1 MSTIGAINSHASMG
15 GTSNLRASSG
25 LTAEQKSGIKS
36 VLGKLDSKNFSS
48 ADAKKIT
55 SEFKKLGIQP
65 GKELEE
71 AMAASGFDARQVGD
85 LAFGHGQ
92 QSQGGLSSGSSK
104 ALVSSSLTELK
115 SLLSSIGTGSTVSS
129 KSDEEISQATDEFL
143 KMVFAQAAELHTSST
158 SNTSSTPNR
167 MPQGTPPPGGPQ
179 GGNRPPPPAANN
191 NYQDASDIET
201 YLSSLIASLSAGS
214 SVGSDSAVSGA
225 STLQGASQMVQ
236 SASSLLKTSG
246 MDASRENLQSFMQIL
261 QKNITA
267 SMADKGNL
275 VDQSV

>member
-1 MSTIGAINSHASMG
+1 MSTIGAINSPATVG
-15 GTSNLRASSG
+15 GTSNFRASSG
-25 LTAEQKSGIKS
+25 LTADQKSSIKS
-36 VLGKLDSKNFSS
+36 VLGKLDSKNLSS

-55 SEFKKLGIQP
+55 TEFKKLGIQP

-92 QSQGGLSSGSSK
+92 QSQGGLSNGSSK

-129 KSDEEISQATDEFL
+129 KSDEEISQATDDFL
-143 KMVFAQAAELHTSST
+143 KMVFAQAAESRT

-167 MPQGTPPPGGPQ
+167 MPQGAPPPGGPQ

-214 SVGSDSAVSGA
+214 GVGSDSAVSGA

-246 MDASRENLQSFMQIL
+246 MDASNENLQSFMQIL

>member
-1 MSTIGAINSHASMG
+1 MSTIGALNSHASMG
-15 GTSNLRASSG
+15 GTSNLRASSS
-25 LTAEQKSGIKS
+25 LTAEQKVGIKS
-36 VLGKLDSKNFSS
+36 VLGKLDSKNLSS

-55 SEFKKLGIQP
+55 TEFKKLGIQP

-115 SLLSSIGTGSTVSS
+115 SLMSSIGTGSTVSS
-129 KSDEEISQATDEFL
+129 KSDEEISQATDDFL
-143 KMVFAQAAELHTSST
+143 KMVFAQAAESRT

-167 MPQGTPPPGGPQ
+167 TPQGAPPPGGPQ

-246 MDASRENLQSFMQIL
+246 MDASNENLQSFMQIL

-267 SMADKGNL
+267 SMADKGNWI
-275 VDQSV
+275 DQSV

>member
-1 MSTIGAINSHASMG
+1 MSTIGAINSPATVG
-15 GTSNLRASSG
+15 GTSNFRASSG
-25 LTAEQKSGIKS
+25 LTADQKSSIKS
-36 VLGKLDSKNFSS
+36 VLGKLDSKNLSS

-129 KSDEEISQATDEFL
+129 KSDEEISQATDDFL
-143 KMVFAQAAELHTSST
+143 KMVFAQAAESRTSST
-158 SNTSSTPNR
+158 SNR
-167 MPQGTPPPGGPQ
+167 MPQGAPPPGGPQ

-214 SVGSDSAVSGA
+214 GVGSDSAVSGA

-246 MDASRENLQSFMQIL
+246 MDASSENLQSFMQIL

-275 VDQSV
+275 FDQSV

>member
-36 VLGKLDSKNFSS
+36 VLGKFDSKNVSS
-48 ADAKKIT
+48 SDAKKIT
-55 SEFKKLGIQP
+55 TEFKKLGIQP

-143 KMVFAQAAELHTSST
+143 KMVFSQAAESRT

-167 MPQGTPPPGGPQ
+167 MPQDAPPPGGPQ

-201 YLSSLIASLSAGS
+201 YLSTLIASLSAGS
-214 SVGSDSAVSGA
+214 GVGSDSAVSGA

-246 MDASRENLQSFMQIL
+246 MDASSENLQSFMQIL

>member
-1 MSTIGAINSHASMG
+1 
-15 GTSNLRASSG
+15 
-25 LTAEQKSGIKS
+25 
-36 VLGKLDSKNFSS
+36 
-48 ADAKKIT
+48 
-55 SEFKKLGIQP
+55 
-65 GKELEE
+65 
-71 AMAASGFDARQVGD
+71 MAASGFDARQVGD

-92 QSQGGLSSGSSK
+92 QSQGGLPSGSSK

-129 KSDEEISQATDEFL
+129 KSDEEISQATDDFL
-143 KMVFAQAAELHTSST
+143 KMVFSQAAESRT

-167 MPQGTPPPGGPQ
+167 MPQGAPPAGGPQ

-225 STLQGASQMVQ
+225 STLQGASQMIQ

-246 MDASRENLQSFMQIL
+246 MDASSENLQSFMQIL

-275 VDQSV
+275 IDQSV

>member
-1 MSTIGAINSHASMG
+1 MSTIGALNSHTSMG
-15 GTSNLRASSG
+15 GTSNLRASSS
-25 LTAEQKSGIKS
+25 LTAEQKGGIKS
-36 VLGKLDSKNFSS
+36 VLSKFDSKNVSS
-48 ADAKKIT
+48 PDAKKIT
-55 SEFKKLGIQP
+55 TEFKKLGIQP

-129 KSDEEISQATDEFL
+129 KSDEEISQATDDFL
-143 KMVFAQAAELHTSST
+143 KMVFSQAAESRT

-167 MPQGTPPPGGPQ
+167 MPQGAPPPGGPQ

-214 SVGSDSAVSGA
+214 GVGSDSAVSGA
-225 STLQGASQMVQ
+225 STLQGASQTVQ

-246 MDASRENLQSFMQIL
+246 MDASSENLQSFMQIL

-275 VDQSV
+275 IDQSV

>member
-1 MSTIGAINSHASMG
+1 MSTIGAINSSTTMG

-25 LTAEQKSGIKS
+25 LTADQKSSIKS
-36 VLGKLDSKNFSS
+36 VLGKLDSKNLSS

-85 LAFGHGQ
+85 LAFGQGQ

-115 SLLSSIGTGSTVSS
+115 SLLSSIGTGSTVSN
-129 KSDEEISQATDEFL
+129 KSDEEISQATDDFL
-143 KMVFAQAAELHTSST
+143 KTVFAQAAESRT

-167 MPQGTPPPGGPQ
+167 MPQGAPPPGGPQ

-267 SMADKGNL
+267 SMVDKGNL